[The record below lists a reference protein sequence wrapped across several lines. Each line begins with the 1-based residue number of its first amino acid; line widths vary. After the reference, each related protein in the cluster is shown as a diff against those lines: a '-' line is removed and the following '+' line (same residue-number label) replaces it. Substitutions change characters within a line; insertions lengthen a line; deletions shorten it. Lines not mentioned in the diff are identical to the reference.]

1 MSEEEWLE
9 WIHDPLCFEKGG
21 EVILRYQWVDMLFK
35 QHILPILKKNGFQ
48 LVGKP
53 EKIMRRFLW
62 FWRHLSLCGYYS
74 ADSLSE
80 PEVSKS
86 LTRPVREYFD
96 IFFNCFNYSV
106 FDNLADCM
114 CASEGA
120 FDDTYLGR
128 RLLAEL
134 PNFLWSCI
142 DLVNSSTFVKH
153 EKVCAEYDE
162 AMRQIEESEISIEE
176 LDRRRMK
183 KNSAY
188 DPDYVYDKHN

>member
-1 MSEEEWLE
+1 MSEEEWMD
-9 WIHDPLCFEKGG
+9 WIHDPLYFEKGG
-21 EVILRYQWVDMLFK
+21 AMITRWAWVDMLFK
-35 QHILPILKKNGFQ
+35 KHILPIFKNKGFE
-48 LVGKP
+48 LSGKP
-53 EKIMRRFLW
+53 EKAMRRFLW
-62 FWRHLSLCGYYS
+62 FWRHLSLCGYDS
-74 ADSLSE
+74 ADPISG

-86 LTRPVREYFD
+86 LTRPLREYYD
-96 IFFNCFNYSV
+96 IFFHCFNYSA
-106 FDNLADCM
+106 FDNLAENM

-142 DLVNSSTFVKH
+142 DLVSSLTFIKH

-162 AMRQIEESEISIEE
+162 AIRQIEESEISIEE

-183 KNSAY
+183 KNSGY